1 MIFLYDKTTKEVKSI
16 SKGKIEFSNKNF
28 AIKDIKPT
36 KAEQSDID
44 TGYKLKIVRG
54 KLKTE
59 KPNHIA
65 EKEKKDNIKK
75 KVKEA
80 KTVDELKEIIKTLI

>member
-1 MIFLYDKTTKEVKSI
+1 MIFLYDKITKEVKSI
-16 SKGKIEFSNKNF
+16 SKSKIEFSNKNF
-28 AIKDIKPT
+28 AIKEIKPN
-36 KAEQSDID
+36 KKEQLDID

-65 EKEKKDNIKK
+65 EKEKKENFKK
-75 KVKEA
+75 DIAKA